1 MSTTSHSLGLLNSS
15 SSFIH
20 SSNHHHNPIHHSI
33 PISSS
38 SPTPSSS
45 NSDIS
50 ISSKRKRL
58 DELDSKPNKSFKSL
72 NNNYDHL
79 PFDPFNPHPGMTKE
93 ERKMARMI
101 RNRTAAQASRDRKK
115 EHVTEL
121 ESRVKELE
129 SQLLQ
134 LQSQSCPH
142 QSHHQSQSVSLEPS
156 PSNFNHHSISNL
168 TFDLDFLSPH
178 SSNQTHSNLSDAIDP
193 SIILSPS
200 SKDSLLPS
208 SNSNSTDLK
217 SISSTPTLPTTL
229 SPAQAEYLST
239 VRIHLLEEE
248 NAQLKARLAFEL
260 KRSSES
266 STLPQHFPNNTL
278 NHQEP
283 ISSAVPQPTPINSSP
298 SSSAPFELDDGL
310 LGLILKDEELE
321 NLLNSEP
328 TSSLP
333 SSMDWNSI
341 LLPTDPSHPS
351 SSLSLR
357 LDNDSVTNEESIQ
370 HHPSFLDPTLI
381 SGEKKAV
388 TPLPLRSIQPDQFGP
403 VLTDCR
409 LVASEEEVSLQRI
422 NRNLKNCVAQ
432 KIESNSTLM
441 WSWLAWNLSQIKT
454 LEILNSIQSFRT
466 GHRLVSLMKRKMER
480 NRMKK
485 VLNIKD
491 QDRKKKKKKKR
502 MDLISFLICWM
513 KTFD

>member
-1 MSTTSHSLGLLNSS
+1 MMSTPSHSLDLLT

-20 SSNHHHNPIHHSI
+20 STSHPIHSI

-58 DELDSKPNKSFKSL
+58 DELEPKPNKSFKSL
-72 NNNYDHL
+72 NNYDHL

-121 ESRVKELE
+121 EARVKELE

-134 LQSQSCPH
+134 FQSQPCPH
-142 QSHHQSQSVSLEPS
+142 QSHHQSHPVSLEPS
-156 PSNFNHHSISNL
+156 PSILNHSISNL
-168 TFDLDFLSPH
+168 TFDLDVFSTH

-200 SKDSLLPS
+200 SKDSVLPS
-208 SNSNSTDLK
+208 SDSTDSK
-217 SISSTPTLPTTL
+217 SISSAPSLPTTL

-260 KRSSES
+260 KRSSEP
-266 STLPQHFPNNTL
+266 STFSEPFTNNITD
-278 NHQEP
+278 HQEP
-283 ISSAVPQPTPINSSP
+283 INSIVPPSIPINSSP
-298 SSSAPFELDDGL
+298 SSLAPFELDDGL
-310 LGLILKDEELE
+310 LGLILKEEELE

-328 TSSLP
+328 NSSLP

-341 LLPTDPSHPS
+341 LFPTESNQSSSPS
-351 SSLSLR
+351 SSSR
-357 LDNDSVTNEESIQ
+357 TPNEPNPNHESIST
-370 HHPSFLDPTLI
+370 HPSFLDPTLI

-388 TPLPLRSIQPDQFGP
+388 TPLPLRSIRSDQFGP

-422 NRNLKNCVAQ
+422 NWNLKNCVAQ
-432 KIESNSTLM
+432 TNDLNWMLM

-454 LEILNSIQSFRT
+454 KEMLDLILPFRIHYHHL
-466 GHRLVSLMKRKMER
+466 GFL
-480 NRMKK
+480 NRVKDIKPKK
-485 VLNIKD
+485 KKKKND
-491 QDRKKKKKKKR
+491 QKKKKKR
-502 MDLISFLICWM
+502 MDFISFLICWM
-513 KTFD
+513 KSFD

>member
-1 MSTTSHSLGLLNSS
+1 MSTTTTPHPLT
-15 SSFIH
+15 FIH
-20 SSNHHHNPIHHSI
+20 SNPIHSI
-33 PISSS
+33 PISTS
-38 SPTPSSS
+38 SPTPSSSS

-58 DELDSKPNKSFKSL
+58 DESDSKPNKSFKPL
-72 NNNYDHL
+72 NNYDHL

-121 ESRVKELE
+121 ELRVKELE

-142 QSHHQSQSVSLEPS
+142 QSHHQLSSEPPQSNL
-156 PSNFNHHSISNL
+156 NHSISKL
-168 TFDLDFLSPH
+168 TFDSDLLSSH
-178 SSNQTHSNLSDAIDP
+178 SSTQPLLNLSDAIDP

-200 SKDSLLPS
+200 SSKDSVPTS
-208 SNSNSTDLK
+208 SNLTESK
-217 SISSTPTLPTTL
+217 SDSSTQTLPTTL

-266 STLPQHFPNNTL
+266 STLSQPFPNNKIT
-278 NHQEP
+278 HQEP
-283 ISSAVPQPTPINSSP
+283 VRSIVPHPTSINPSP
-298 SSSAPFELDDGL
+298 SSLAPFELDDGL

-328 TSSLP
+328 SSSLSP
-333 SSMDWNSI
+333 SMDWNSI
-341 LLPTDPSHPS
+341 LFPTDTNLSSSSS
-351 SSLSLR
+351 SSLR
-357 LDNDSVTNEESIQ
+357 LQSESVKNFESNTN
-370 HHPSFLDPTLI
+370 HPSFLDPTLI
-381 SGEKKAV
+381 SGERRTV
-388 TPLPLRSIQPDQFGP
+388 TPLPLRPIQPDQFGP

-422 NRNLKNCVAQ
+422 NWNLKNCVAQ
-432 KIESNSTLM
+432 TIESNWMLM
-441 WSWLAWNLSQIKT
+441 WSWLAWNLTRSKT
-454 LEILNSIQSFRT
+454 QEILNLIQFKT
-466 GHRLVSLMKRKMER
+466 DPALILLMKKIE
-480 NRMKK
+480 RMKLK
-485 VLNIKD
+485 M
-491 QDRKKKKKKKR
+491 KKKKKR

-513 KTFD
+513 TNFD